1 MVRKFKMKIYADR
14 TRTCLSFIA
23 AFKAGKHSVDG
34 HLNGFLYCQQLLIG
48 ITIVLTILLVYRMVW
63 DEIFQKWETGRD
75 IYVICQVMVKGI
87 EFEIE
92 RKQLLRKWKNLMRK
106 FMRSRICSS
115 NCADLYLFIFCFTLD
130 SFGAMYSY

>member
-1 MVRKFKMKIYADR
+1 MKIYADR

-63 DEIFQKWETGRD
+63 DEIFQKWENRQGYLCHMPGYGEGHRVWD
-75 IYVICQVMVKGI
+75 
-87 EFEIE
+87 
-92 RKQLLRKWKNLMRK
+92 WKKTAVEEMEESHEK
-106 FMRSRICSS
+106 VY
-115 NCADLYLFIFCFTLD
+115 AK
-130 SFGAMYSY
+130 